1 MNTESPKIRL
11 VVVDDHEVVRSGLR
25 ANFQQSDHIVLVG
38 EAKDGEEGLA
48 LIRELRPDVAL
59 VDSSM
64 PKMGG
69 LQLIR
74 ELRRLG
80 DRPYAIVLSF
90 FDDPERIPGAIDA
103 GARGYLDKGASTE
116 RIIASIERVARGEMC
131 FPPCPLDA
139 STELTPQE
147 KRVAILIA
155 KGFKN
160 SEIAEQMTRVGSAG
174 RQGISP
180 RTVETY
186 RDSIKRKWNVSTT
199 AEIVREV
206 FLRGWYEDGT

>member
-1 MNTESPKIRL
+1 MNTVNSTVRL

-25 ANFQQSDHIVLVG
+25 VNFQQSGHIELVG

-59 VDSSM
+59 VDLNM

-74 ELRRLG
+74 ELRLLG

-90 FDDPERIPGAIDA
+90 YDDLERIPGAINA
-103 GARGYLDKGASTE
+103 GARGYLDKGASKE
-116 RIIASIERVARGEMC
+116 RIIGAIERVARGETC
-131 FPPCPLDA
+131 FPPCPLDL
-139 STELTPQE
+139 SSELSPQE

-155 KGFKN
+155 KGFETKG
-160 SEIAEQMTRVGSAG
+160 IAEQMDIGS
-174 RQGISP
+174 

-186 RDSIKRKWNVSTT
+186 RQNVKRKWNVSTT
-199 AEIVREV
+199 AETVHEV
-206 FLRGWYEDGT
+206 ILRGWHEEGQ